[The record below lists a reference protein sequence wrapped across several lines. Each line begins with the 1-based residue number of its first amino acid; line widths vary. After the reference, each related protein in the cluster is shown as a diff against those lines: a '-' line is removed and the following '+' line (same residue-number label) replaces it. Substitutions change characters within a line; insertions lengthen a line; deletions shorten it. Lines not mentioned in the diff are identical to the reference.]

1 MPELEDAAAQLTGVM
16 RRIEEVFLH
25 GVEGVTEIWLIRHAD
40 CYTDLKQVGD
50 PPLSDVGRRQSALLA
65 ERVRKAG
72 VAAVYASDSI
82 RAVQT
87 AEAIGMA
94 VAQDERLRE
103 IQNDPSAAVQVV
115 LNKNLTYS
123 ESAAQVQ
130 KRMTAAVEEIAA
142 RHRSERVAVV
152 SHGVAILLYTCSV
165 MRLEFS
171 ELRLLPYYTSV
182 TVVRVHSDRTMVGS
196 LVDATHLIG
205 LDQSPVYGVVKS
217 R

>member
-50 PPLSDVGRRQSALLA
+50 PPLSGVGRGQSALLA

-72 VAAVYASDSI
+72 VAAVYASDSL

-87 AEAIGMA
+87 ASAIGMA

-130 KRMTAAVEEIAA
+130 ERMTAAVEEIAA
-142 RHRSERVAVV
+142 RHRGERVAVV
-152 SHGVAILLYTCSV
+152 SHGVAILLYTCAV

-182 TVVRVHSDRTMVGS
+182 TVVRVHSGRTMVGS

-205 LDQSPVYGVVKS
+205 LDQKPS
-217 R
+217 